1 MKSIR
6 KVLTNQKGQGIME
19 YLIMTA
25 LIGIFCLTV
34 VKQFGRVIQE
44 RIKDAKQKVSREI
57 NIR

>member
-1 MKSIR
+1 MKSL
-6 KVLTNQKGQGIME
+6 KKTLTNQKGQGIME

-44 RIKDAKQKVSREI
+44 RIKDAKEKVSREI